1 MKHWISAFKL
11 LQGLVNYSQ
20 FPSRKFIIKRSFYP
34 GLDDSQIPAYDVFPI
49 NNNKSMTIVL
59 YHGASPFAEEHPGM
73 LSLGQSMANA
83 GVRVH
88 IPRLPLLKDLEIT
101 NENVDWIAHHFNWFR
116 NLDQNKDQIVIPAG
130 ISFAGGLLLKAMLH
144 PLIAPT
150 PPKSVFTYGTYF
162 DFHSSIKF
170 LLTGEINHNGFS
182 YKIIPNDWGLIVLFH
197 NYLKF
202 IDPGFDS
209 TQMRDVLKL
218 RVQNEVE
225 DSEIAL
231 LDLPEIQQNLLRNI
245 FSAKIT
251 EEIEKLA
258 ENMINACDQKINEL
272 SPANWGNK
280 IKIPVFIMHGT
291 NDTMIPFTESILLSE
306 CLENSHLFI
315 SNMYEHREIS
325 SKHGIFSKL
334 YEMMKLIS
342 FLKQFIKFNA
352 N

>member
-1 MKHWISAFKL
+1 MKHWVSALKL

-20 FPSRKFIIKRSFYP
+20 FPSRKFKIKRSFYP
-34 GLDDSQIPAYDVFPI
+34 GIDDSKIPAIDIFPENDNQSTI
-49 NNNKSMTIVL
+49 IVL

-83 GVRVH
+83 GVQVH
-88 IPRLPLLKDLEIT
+88 IPRLPLLKELEIT
-101 NENVDWIAHHFNWFR
+101 NENIDWIAHHFNWIK
-116 NLDQNKDQIVIPAG
+116 NKDENKDKIVIPAG
-130 ISFAGGLLLKAMLH
+130 ISFAGGLLLKAILH
-144 PLIAPT
+144 PLIAPN
-150 PPKSVFTYGTYF
+150 PPKSLFTYGTYF

-170 LLTGEINHNGFS
+170 LITGEINHDGNS
-182 YKIIPNDWGLIVLFH
+182 KKIIPNNWGLIVLFH

-209 TQMRDVLKL
+209 IQMRDVLKL
-218 RVQNEVE
+218 RVQNKVE
-225 DSEIAL
+225 ASEIEML
-231 LDLPEIQQNLLRNI
+231 ILPETQQRLLRNI

-251 EEIEKLA
+251 PEIENLI
-258 ENMINACDQKINEL
+258 EDMINVCDQRINEL

-291 NDTMIPFTESILLSE
+291 NDNMIPYTESILLSE
-306 CLENSHLFI
+306 CIENSHLFI

-325 SKHGIFSKL
+325 TKHGMLSKVF
-334 YEMMKLIS
+334 EMLKLIS